1 MSGRFPQVFDLSLYL
16 VIGEADVAP
25 GKLEEVV
32 AAAVAGGVS
41 LVQLRDKTAS
51 EPRFLELARGLMA
64 LLSRHALPLIVN
76 DRIAAAKLLR
86 DEGRGRVGLHVGQA
100 DATPLAA
107 RALVGPDMILGQSVH
122 TPEQARRAEVSGLVD
137 YLGSGPFRTTQTK
150 PDARAPI
157 GPAGIGAVCRAT
169 ALPVVAIGG
178 IRLQDVAAALSSGAQ
193 GVAVVSALAKASDPR
208 AVAHNL
214 RAAVDAAR
222 RRRSD

>member
-107 RALVGPDMILGQSVH
+107 RALVGPD
-122 TPEQARRAEVSGLVD
+122 
-137 YLGSGPFRTTQTK
+137 PFRTTQPK

-208 AVAHNL
+208 AVAHSL

-222 RRRSD
+222 RCRSD